1 MQDWKIRWGRGGFP
15 LPQNGAKTVRPIHG
29 YNVLKFFS
37 SATASFTRNAGANA
51 FANTLIARAARMT
64 MTDFCSLIS
73 CGTTRSRMIASLER
87 DAVFGT
93 VEVVGPDSGPRCIRI
108 SMKRLTA
115 PCLEL
120 GGVGDPNVPVG
131 KCIEARAFTALAS
144 KASGIPSPWSRREAQ
159 KVEFRVKPPRFADFP
174 GGCPACSAPRWEGRL
189 PLLAGT
195 RQRTI
200 VPATSGLRISRRSFM
215 QMSWAALTNTW
226 VPLVRSWSDACSPSF
241 G

>member
-1 MQDWKIRWGRGGFP
+1 
-15 LPQNGAKTVRPIHG
+15 
-29 YNVLKFFS
+29 
-37 SATASFTRNAGANA
+37 
-51 FANTLIARAARMT
+51 

-93 VEVVGPDSGPRCIRI
+93 VEVVGLDSGPRCIRI
-108 SMKRLTA
+108 SMKRITA

-174 GGCPACSAPRWEGRL
+174 GGAQLVPL
-189 PLLAGT
+189 PDGSVGSRSPAGT
-195 RQRTI
+195 RQRTM
-200 VPATSGLRISRRSFM
+200 VPATSGLRTSRRFFM
-215 QMSWAALTNTW
+215 QMSWAAWMNTW
-226 VPLVRSWSDACSPSF
+226 VPLVRSLIDACSPSF